1 MKAKTNAIRPSIGE
15 RSFDWSN
22 AVFLTILMI
31 VTIYPIIYVAFA
43 SLSDASQLMAYS
55 GVLWKP
61 LGFSLEAYKSVFAN
75 PMIIKGYG
83 NTFFVVLV
91 GLVLN
96 ILLTSLGAYALSR
109 KSLQYRKQI
118 MLFIVF
124 TMFFSGGLIPFYLT
138 VKGVGLNNTLWAII
152 IPHAINTF
160 NLILMKTAFEA
171 IPDALEESAKID
183 GANDFVILFRIILP
197 LSMPVIAVM
206 LLYYGVSHWNSWFHA
221 MIFLQDRTLYPLQL
235 ILREILLQGEASSMT
250 GGASAGDV
258 AMLSA
263 TLKYATII
271 VATVPILLVYPFLQ
285 KYFVKGALIGAIK
298 G

>member
-1 MKAKTNAIRPSIGE
+1 MNKPTFSE
-15 RSFDWSN
+15 RCFD
-22 AVFLTILMI
+22 VFNGLFLIALMI
-31 VTIYPIIYVAFA
+31 ATIYPLIYIAFA
-43 SLSDASQLMAYS
+43 SVSDASRLMAYK
-55 GVLWKP
+55 GALWKP
-61 LGFSLEAYKSVFAN
+61 LGFSLDAYSNVFAN
-75 PMIIKGYG
+75 PMILKGYG

-96 ILLTSLGAYALSR
+96 ILLTSLGAYSLSR
-109 KSLQYRKQI
+109 KSLKYRKQI

-138 VKGVGLNNTLWAII
+138 VKGVGLANSLWALI
-152 IPHAINTF
+152 IPQAINTF

-183 GANDFVILFRIILP
+183 GANDLVILFRIVLP

-221 MIFLQDRTLYPLQL
+221 MIFLQDRSLYPLQL
-235 ILREILLQGEASSMT
+235 ILREILLQGEASGM
-250 GGASAGDV
+250 GASADDM
-258 AMLSA
+258 AMLAA